1 MPIQAQGWPIALSGH
16 DLVAIGQTGSGK
28 TLGYILPAIV
38 HIKVL
43 HSHLKTI
50 HFIFMSFF

>member
-38 HIKVL
+38 HIKVR
-43 HSHLKTI
+43 HPHLKTI
-50 HFIFMSFF
+50 HSI